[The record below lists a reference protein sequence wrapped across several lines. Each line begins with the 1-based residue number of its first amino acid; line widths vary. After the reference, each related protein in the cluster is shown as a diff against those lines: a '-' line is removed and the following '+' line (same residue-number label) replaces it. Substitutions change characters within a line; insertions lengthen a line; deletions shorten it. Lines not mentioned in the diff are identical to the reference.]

1 VKDTLADER
10 GEPRLMYSYEEALHG
25 FAATLSISE
34 LRALKGKPGFVT
46 AYPDHGEGSLTHY
59 H

>member
-1 VKDTLADER
+1 
-10 GEPRLMYSYEEALHG
+10 MYSYEEALHG
-25 FAATLSISE
+25 FGATLSISE

-46 AYPDHGEGSLTHY
+46 AYPDHVEGSLTHY